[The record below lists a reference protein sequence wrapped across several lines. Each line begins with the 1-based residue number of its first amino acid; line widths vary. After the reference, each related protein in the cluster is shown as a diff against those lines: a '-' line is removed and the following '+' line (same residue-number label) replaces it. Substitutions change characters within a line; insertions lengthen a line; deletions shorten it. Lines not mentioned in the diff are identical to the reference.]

1 MAENRLSTEATPPSE
16 HGGGF
21 PPFQKDT
28 FASQLLWLA
37 LFFVALYFLAS
48 RLALPRVGSILEER
62 RSRIAG
68 DFAEASRMKDEA
80 DAAIAAYEDGLA
92 DARSRAQ
99 ALAAET
105 RDKLNRE
112 AEVERQAL
120 EESLKARLAA
130 ADQAIAATKAAA
142 MANVHAIA
150 EDTAIAIVAQA
161 ICAMLMTM
169 TPFPQLVVYIGFSLN
184 FFAVMSVASLLL
196 FRHRAGWQK
205 LRLVSFCYPLFPSLF
220 LGSRRVDDLCMAFS

>member
-1 MAENRLSTEATPPSE
+1 MAENRSTSTEATPPSE

-37 LFFVALYFLAS
+37 LFFVTLYFLAS

-68 DFAEASRMKDEA
+68 DFAAAARMKDEA
-80 DAAIAAYEDGLA
+80 DAAIASYEKALA

-99 ALAAET
+99 AMAADT
-105 RDKLNRE
+105 RDKLSRE
-112 AEVERQAL
+112 AEAERTKL
-120 EESLKARLAA
+120 ESSLNAHLAA
-130 ADQAIAATKAAA
+130 ADQTIAATKAAA

-150 EDTAIAIVAQA
+150 EDTAIAIVAR
-161 ICAMLMTM
+161 LVGM
-169 TPFPQLVVYIGFSLN
+169 TPSREVAAA
-184 FFAVMSVASLLL
+184 AVA
-196 FRHRAGWQK
+196 AGGK
-205 LRLVSFCYPLFPSLF
+205 R
-220 LGSRRVDDLCMAFS
+220 

>member
-1 MAENRLSTEATPPSE
+1 MAENRSSTEATPPSE

-68 DFAEASRMKDEA
+68 DFAAATRMRDEA
-80 DAAIAAYEDGLA
+80 DAAIAAYEKALA

-112 AEVERQAL
+112 AEAERTAL
-120 EESLKARLAA
+120 EGSLNKRLAA
-130 ADQAIAATKAAA
+130 AEQTIAATKAAA

-150 EDTAIAIVAQA
+150 EDTAIAIVVR
-161 ICAMLMTM
+161 LVGM
-169 TPFPQLVVYIGFSLN
+169 TPSREVAAA
-184 FFAVMSVASLLL
+184 AVAA
-196 FRHRAGWQK
+196 AGK
-205 LRLVSFCYPLFPSLF
+205 R
-220 LGSRRVDDLCMAFS
+220 

>member
-1 MAENRLSTEATPPSE
+1 MAENRSSTEATPPSE

-37 LFFVALYFLAS
+37 LFFAALYFLAS

-68 DFAEASRMKDEA
+68 DFSTAARMKDEA
-80 DAAIAAYEDGLA
+80 DAAIAAYEKALA

-99 ALAAET
+99 AIAAET
-105 RDKLNRE
+105 RDKLNRD
-112 AEVERQAL
+112 AAAERQAI
-120 EESLKARLAA
+120 EGSLNARLAA
-130 ADQAIAATKAAA
+130 ADQSIAATKSAA

-150 EDTAIAIVAQA
+150 EDTAIAIVAR
-161 ICAMLMTM
+161 LVGM
-169 TPFPQLVVYIGFSLN
+169 TPSREVAAA
-184 FFAVMSVASLLL
+184 AVAA
-196 FRHRAGWQK
+196 AGK
-205 LRLVSFCYPLFPSLF
+205 R
-220 LGSRRVDDLCMAFS
+220 

>member
-1 MAENRLSTEATPPSE
+1 MAENRSTSTEATPPSE

-68 DFAEASRMKDEA
+68 DFAAAARMKDEA
-80 DAAIAAYEDGLA
+80 DAAIAAYEKALA
-92 DARSRAQ
+92 EARARAQ
-99 ALAAET
+99 AMASEA
-105 RDKLNRE
+105 RDKLNRQAE
-112 AEVERQAL
+112 AERHAL
-120 EESLKARLAA
+120 ERSLNARLAA

-150 EDTAIAIVAQA
+150 EDTAIAIVAR
-161 ICAMLMTM
+161 LVGM
-169 TPFPQLVVYIGFSLN
+169 TPSRETAAA
-184 FFAVMSVASLLL
+184 AVAA
-196 FRHRAGWQK
+196 AGK
-205 LRLVSFCYPLFPSLF
+205 R
-220 LGSRRVDDLCMAFS
+220 

>member
-1 MAENRLSTEATPPSE
+1 MTETRSTSTEATPPSE

-68 DFAEASRMKDEA
+68 DFAAASRMKDEA
-80 DAAIAAYEDGLA
+80 DAAIAAYEKALA

-99 ALAAET
+99 ALAAEA
-105 RDKLNRE
+105 RDKFNRE
-112 AEVERQAL
+112 AEAERTATEGTL
-120 EESLKARLAA
+120 NARLAA
-130 ADQAIAATKAAA
+130 ADQTIAATKAAA

-150 EDTAIAIVAQA
+150 EDTAIAIVA
-161 ICAMLMTM
+161 
-169 TPFPQLVVYIGFSLN
+169 
-184 FFAVMSVASLLL
+184 
-196 FRHRAGWQK
+196 
-205 LRLVSFCYPLFPSLF
+205 RLVGVTPS
-220 LGSRRVDDLCMAFS
+220 REVAAAAVAAAKR